1 MWIDEGSKY
10 QTRLR
15 KTWLQNSNIEMY
27 LAHNEIIIINAK
39 RYIRASTNKTYKYM
53 AVIQKTIY
61 TNALTIH
68 TIQLIKACCF

>member
-1 MWIDEGSKY
+1 MSGCKQIKMWIDEGSKY
-10 QTRLR
+10 QTRLI

-53 AVIQKTIY
+53 AVI
-61 TNALTIH
+61 
-68 TIQLIKACCF
+68 